1 MRQPHGT
8 VTNGVKRLGLLVVT
22 ASLALVL
29 TSCFGHWLTPPTIAK
44 LILSDPIHVGG
55 KYEVLISVTD
65 MPDGGIAGIQLG
77 TEIAPAITFTNVDV
91 ATITTEGLNGFEV
104 TSQTY
109 TAGAPATGCL
119 IAVNGAASIES
130 GTVLKLSFEATG
142 DPTVTLDESLVS
154 SANGVPAWIFA
165 WNLATDIDYYTR

>member
-1 MRQPHGT
+1 MLAG
-8 VTNGVKRLGLLVVT
+8 GV
-22 ASLALVL
+22 
-29 TSCFGHWLTPPTIAK
+29 
-44 LILSDPIHVGG
+44 
-55 KYEVLISVTD
+55 
-65 MPDGGIAGIQLG
+65 AGIQLG
-77 TEIAPAITFTNVDV
+77 TEAQPAITFTNVDV

-109 TAGAPATGCL
+109 TAGVPATGCL

-142 DPTVTLDESLVS
+142 DPTVTLVENLVS

-165 WNLATDIDYYTR
+165 WNLATDIDYYTK

>member
-1 MRQPHGT
+1 MRQAQAT
-8 VTNGVKRLGLLVVT
+8 LTSGVKRLCLLVLLT
-22 ASLALVL
+22 SLALVL
-29 TSCFGHWLTPPTIAK
+29 SSCFGHWLTPPTIAK
-44 LILSDPIHVGG
+44 LILSDPIRAGG

-65 MPDGGIAGIQLG
+65 MPDEGIAGIQLG
-77 TEIAPAITFTNVDV
+77 TQAQPAITFTNVDV

-142 DPTVTLDESLVS
+142 DPTVALDESLVS

-165 WNLATDIDYYTR
+165 WNLATDIDYYTK

>member
-1 MRQPHGT
+1 MTQSHGT
-8 VTNGVKRLGLLVVT
+8 VTNGVKQLGLLVVL
-22 ASLALVL
+22 ASLAVVL

-44 LILSDPIHVGG
+44 LILSDPIRVGG

-77 TEIAPAITFTNVDV
+77 TEAQPAITFTNVDV
-91 ATITTEGLNGFEV
+91 TTITTEGLNGFEV

-109 TAGAPATGCL
+109 TAGPPAKGCL

-142 DPTVTLDESLVS
+142 DPTVTLDENLVS
-154 SANGVPAWIFA
+154 PANGVPAWIFA
-165 WNLATDIDYYTR
+165 WDLAIDVAYYTK